1 MVNIKP
7 LMGPEHPE
15 VRSVLEQERVRE
27 ISPRSLSPEESS
39 DYTENKPQ
47 ELPKEKEKDK
57 EKKSPLAN
65 LLRRLNIIS

>member
-15 VRSVLEQERVRE
+15 VKSVLEQERVRE

-39 DYTENKPQ
+39 DYTEETPQ
-47 ELPKEKEKDK
+47 EAKTK
-57 EKKSPLAN
+57 EKKKPLAN

>member
-1 MVNIKP
+1 
-7 LMGPEHPE
+7 MGPEHPE
-15 VRSVLEQERVRE
+15 VKSVLEQERVRE

-47 ELPKEKEKDK
+47 DLPKEKEKK
-57 EKKSPLAN
+57 RPLAN

>member
-15 VRSVLEQERVRE
+15 VKGVLDQERVRE
-27 ISPRSLSPEESS
+27 ISPRSLSPDESA
-39 DYTENKPQ
+39 DYTEQKPQ
-47 ELPKEKEKDK
+47 EPQK
-57 EKKSPLAN
+57 EKKKPLAD